1 MESPIIPLG
10 DKIVILPQEEGEQ
23 TYGNIIVPDTG
34 QEKPE
39 MGKVLAVGPGRI
51 STDGTLIPNRLE
63 VGQTKRMSVIKDPII
78 APYEI
83 QVEEDQYVLVDTEKD
98 KPLGYYS
105 DITNAIQK
113 ISRLGLANAKE
124 EYTLA
129 GFIES
134 FNNIKNKLT
143 NSINN

>member
-1 MESPIIPLG
+1 MR
-10 DKIVILPQEEGEQ
+10 
-23 TYGNIIVPDTG
+23 
-34 QEKPE
+34 
-39 MGKVLAVGPGRI
+39 GRQK
-51 STDGTLIPNRLE
+51 
-63 VGQTKRMSVIKDPII
+63 GQTKRMSVIKDPII

-105 DITNAIQK
+105 NLTNAVHK
-113 ISRLGLANAKE
+113 ISRLGLANQKE

-143 NSINN
+143 NSIKN

>member
-1 MESPIIPLG
+1 MR
-10 DKIVILPQEEGEQ
+10 
-23 TYGNIIVPDTG
+23 
-34 QEKPE
+34 
-39 MGKVLAVGPGRI
+39 GRQK
-51 STDGTLIPNRLE
+51 
-63 VGQTKRMSVIKDPII
+63 GQTKRLSVIKDPVI

-105 DITNAIQK
+105 DLSSAIDK
-113 ISRLGLANAKE
+113 ISRLGLANQKE
-124 EYTLA
+124 IYTLA

-143 NSINN
+143 NSIKN

>member
-1 MESPIIPLG
+1 M
-10 DKIVILPQEEGEQ
+10 K
-23 TYGNIIVPDTG
+23 
-34 QEKPE
+34 
-39 MGKVLAVGPGRI
+39 GRQK
-51 STDGTLIPNRLE
+51 
-63 VGQTKRMSVIKDPII
+63 GQTKRMSKIKDPVI

-83 QVEEDQYVLVDTEKD
+83 QVEEDQYVLIDTEKD

-113 ISRLGLANAKE
+113 ISRLGMANAKE

-143 NSINN
+143 NSIKN

>member
-1 MESPIIPLG
+1 MSR
-10 DKIVILPQEEGEQ
+10 
-23 TYGNIIVPDTG
+23 
-34 QEKPE
+34 
-39 MGKVLAVGPGRI
+39 GRQK
-51 STDGTLIPNRLE
+51 
-63 VGQTKRMSVIKDPII
+63 GQTKRMSKIKDPSI

-105 DITNAIQK
+105 NLANAILK
-113 ISRLGLANAKE
+113 ISRLGLANQKE

-143 NSINN
+143 KPFKNI